1 MHKIDIQYFE
11 QIYYQH
17 LISIAGCITWLVALL
32 SYLNYGSHHHHMQ
45 TDQER
50 LGLQNHCLVKY
61 VWECYFPQG
70 HIDRFDSP
78 QVFKL
83 YNVR

>member
-11 QIYYQH
+11 QIYYLH
-17 LISIAGCITWLVALL
+17 LISVAGFISQLAALL
-32 SYLNYGSHHHHMQ
+32 FYLHYGTHHYYMG
-45 TDQER
+45 TDLER

-61 VWECYFPQG
+61 IWECYFSQG

-78 QVFKL
+78 SFQTIQH
-83 YNVR
+83 